1 MPKQT
6 PESVLLPM
14 RTERHHRERLPAVLK
29 KREKGVI
36 PRFGRVPNYLTEAQ
50 TPNDTRAFANQDG
63 KRDGQPQYSRTGS
76 NVKNFTS
83 APVIKPVADIS
94 KIRMPEH
101 RDDNR
106 PYGSVKINNES
117 ITALQDSAANRF
129 VLRREGLQMVNSLGL
144 PVQAVPENL
153 LVTTASDS
161 RHLITGLVQLPI
173 SVKDRRETLPVL
185 VVPNLNYTLILG
197 VDFFKSFQVSLTI
210 KNDTWQV
217 DVSPPRTSDATTGLP
232 PVNATVNALEAP
244 MKVPETT
251 GLVELTSNEKRQTQ
265 EIEIL
270 YNRVNSNQRLGSTNQ
285 IEHVIDT

>member
-1 MPKQT
+1 
-6 PESVLLPM
+6 
-14 RTERHHRERLPAVLK
+14 
-29 KREKGVI
+29 
-36 PRFGRVPNYLTEAQ
+36 
-50 TPNDTRAFANQDG
+50 
-63 KRDGQPQYSRTGS
+63 
-76 NVKNFTS
+76 
-83 APVIKPVADIS
+83 
-94 KIRMPEH
+94 
-101 RDDNR
+101 
-106 PYGSVKINNES
+106 
-117 ITALQDSAANRF
+117 
-129 VLRREGLQMVNSLGL
+129 MVNSLGL

-185 VVPNLNYTLILG
+185 VVPSLNHTLILG
-197 VDFFKSFQVSLTI
+197 VNFFKSFQVSLTN

-217 DVSPPRTSDATTGLP
+217 DVSPPRTPDATTGLP

-251 GLVELTSNEKRQTQ
+251 GLVELTPNEKRQTQ

-270 YNRVNSNQRLGSTNQ
+270 YNRVNSNQRLGSTNK